1 MIKQFLVKLMDYGFA
16 IVQII
21 LLINYYSGNS
31 WELSFFQAW
40 SIIIFFLFCAWLSA
54 YINIIVQKHFDALFA
69 GMAAASKQEMNH
81 SDSTKVT
88 KVI

>member
-1 MIKQFLVKLMDYGFA
+1 MIRQFLVKLMDYGFA
-16 IVQII
+16 IVQTI

-40 SIIIFFLFCAWLSA
+40 SIIIFFLFYAWLTF
-54 YINIIVQKHFDALFA
+54 YINIIVKKHFDALFA
-69 GMAAASKQEMNH
+69 GMAAAEKMEKNPT
-81 SDSTKVT
+81 STKVT